1 LQLGLLIAVII
12 AALGYDF
19 MNGMHDCANA
29 IATVVSTRALTP
41 RQALALARSLN
52 IVGAFAST
60 AVAKTIGK
68 DIVEPSQVTMGM
80 VLAACLG
87 AIIWNLITWYLGL
100 PSSSTHALVGGVVG
114 VVLVRLGPGALK
126 SHGLIKVATG
136 MVISPCLGFVFGLI
150 VLTLTKWVCHWLHV
164 RQAAGD
170 RIFRPLQILSSSYM
184 AFSHGTNDTQTAMGM
199 ITMALLSYG
208 ALETFHV
215 PFWVILA
222 CGLAMGLGTQVG
234 GWRIIRTMGMRIAS
248 LRTVH
253 GFSAEM
259 AAATVILVSALFGRP
274 VSTTHAIS
282 ASIVGVGSVQ
292 SLSMVRWGIAARI
305 VTAWVLTVPGA
316 ACIAV
321 LTTLVLRSFG
331 L

>member
-1 LQLGLLIAVII
+1 VDLGLLIAVII
-12 AALGYDF
+12 AALAYDF

-41 RQALALARSLN
+41 RQALALARTLN

-60 AVAKTIGK
+60 AVAKTIGR
-68 DIVEPSQVTMGM
+68 DIVEPSQVKMGM

-87 AIIWNLITWYLGL
+87 AIIWNIITWYLGL

-114 VVLVRLGPGALK
+114 VVLVHLGPTALK
-126 SHGLIKVATG
+126 PHGLVKVATG
-136 MVISPCLGFVFGLI
+136 MVLSPCVGFLCGLI
-150 VLTLTKWVCHWLHV
+150 VFTVTKWVCHLCNI
-164 RQAAGD
+164 RQATGD
-170 RIFRPLQILSSSYM
+170 RVFRPLQILSSSYM

-199 ITMALLSYG
+199 ITMALVRYG
-208 ALETFHV
+208 VLASFKV
-215 PFWVILA
+215 PFWAILA
-222 CGLAMGLGTQVG
+222 CGVAMGLGTQVG

-259 AAATVILVSALFGRP
+259 AAASVILVSALFGRP

-282 ASIVGVGSVQ
+282 ASIVGVGSVN
-292 SLSMVRWGIAARI
+292 SLSMVRWGIAGRI
-305 VTAWVLTVPGA
+305 VTAWILTVPGA

-321 LTTLVLRSFG
+321 LVTYVLRWVG
-331 L
+331 V

>member
-1 LQLGLLIAVII
+1 
-12 AALGYDF
+12 
-19 MNGMHDCANA
+19 
-29 IATVVSTRALTP
+29 
-41 RQALALARSLN
+41 
-52 IVGAFAST
+52 
-60 AVAKTIGK
+60 
-68 DIVEPSQVTMGM
+68 
-80 VLAACLG
+80 
-87 AIIWNLITWYLGL
+87 
-100 PSSSTHALVGGVVG
+100 
-114 VVLVRLGPGALK
+114 
-126 SHGLIKVATG
+126 VATG
-136 MVISPCLGFVFGLI
+136 MVISPCLGFVCGLI
-150 VLTLTKWVCHWLHV
+150 VLTLTKWVCHWLQI

-184 AFSHGTNDTQTAMGM
+184 AFSHGTNDTQTAMGI
-199 ITMALLSYG
+199 ITMALVSFG
-208 ALETFHV
+208 ALKTFHV
-215 PFWVILA
+215 PFWVILS
-222 CGLAMGLGTQVG
+222 CGVAMGLGTQVG

-253 GFSAEM
+253 GFSAET

-292 SLSMVRWGIAARI
+292 SLSMVRWGIATQI

-321 LTTLVLRSFG
+321 LTTLVLRPFG